1 MQNELVNNILESIS
15 KLNLL
20 ELSDLIIK
28 IEKKFNIAVEEE
40 KPEIIKEKFDVYLSE
55 IGDKKINLIKVI
67 KDITNLSLKES
78 KDLVESKNALIKQNV
93 NKIECEEISKKI
105 NSAGGKV
112 EIK

>member
-1 MQNELVNNILESIS
+1 MKNIIIENILDLIS

-28 IEKKFNIAVEEE
+28 IEQKFNLKNENIVEN
-40 KPEIIKEKFDVYLSE
+40 IKKNKFDIFLKE

-67 KDITNLSLKES
+67 KEITNLSLKES
-78 KDLVESKNALIKQNV
+78 KDLVEKKNSLIKSGLDKEQ
-93 NKIECEEISKKI
+93 CDEIVKKI
-105 NSAGGKV
+105 NSVGGKV

>member
-1 MQNELVNNILESIS
+1 MQNELVNNILELIS

-28 IEKKFNIAVEEE
+28 IEKKFNLVAEEE
-40 KPEIIKEKFDVYLSE
+40 KREIIKEKFDIYLSE
-55 IGDKKINLIKVI
+55 IGDKKINLIKAI

-78 KDLVESKNALIKQNV
+78 KDLVEKKNALIKKNV
-93 NKIECEEISKKI
+93 NKNECEDISKKI
-105 NSAGGKV
+105 NSVGGKV